1 MSKMAGKCHIYVRV
15 LHISIL
21 VYQVVVV
28 NIQTLFCHLVKYVI
42 YIISPINKLRVSCRC
57 HRSSIDICE
66 DSTRSS
72 RLLFV

>member
-1 MSKMAGKCHIYVRV
+1 MAGKCHIYVRV

-42 YIISPINKLRVSCRC
+42 YIISPIKKLRVSSRC
-57 HRSSIDICE
+57 HRS
-66 DSTRSS
+66 
-72 RLLFV
+72 